1 MSILNDIEAGINKV
15 GVFLQWISNGVKDL
29 QTIYGALSGPV
40 IAASM
45 AVFYDTV
52 KAIAAAKNV
61 AGAVETGNV
70 ATAITLSQTTIGLVE
85 KVYQDFVAG
94 EKTVVADFK
103 ALNIKL

>member
-1 MSILNDIEAGINKV
+1 MSILTDIEAGVNKI
-15 GVFLQWISNGVKDL
+15 GTFLQWISNGVKDL
-29 QTIYGALSGPV
+29 QQIYAALSGPT

-45 AVFYDTV
+45 AVFYDVV
-52 KAIAAAKNV
+52 KAVAAAKNV

-85 KVYQDFVAG
+85 KVVTDFAAG
-94 EKTVVADFK
+94 EKTIVADFK